1 MTNNINWANK
11 SVKAGFVG
19 YGQIEPIYIS
29 NFANQPDYTAN
40 EQKLILAGLS
50 DRAGIDEPSFKD
62 DKPYA
67 YKLMEETGVDNT
79 EVISLKDDMKSM
91 GSTASLTTPPEKDDT
106 KEVLINGALVVL
118 GVIVLVK
125 LLS

>member
-79 EVISLKDDMKSM
+79 EVISLREDMASA
-91 GSTASLTTPPEKDDT
+91 ASLTNPPEKDDT

>member
-1 MTNNINWANK
+1 MIHNINSANN

-19 YGQIEPIYIS
+19 YGQIQPIYIS

-50 DRAGIDEPSFKD
+50 DRAGVDEQVYAD

-79 EVISLKDDMKSM
+79 EVISLKEDMKSA
-91 GSTASLTTPPEKDDT
+91 ASLTTPPEKDDT